1 MATKQLLIKALQR
14 PYDRILFAKE
24 ILNPVFGSGFTL
36 FNEPVLSSEQPNK
49 TELQVLQE
57 PVYKY
62 GEIVLED
69 GTEVNCFEIT
79 LQPNVRIEQSRVA
92 IQHFVR
98 KLLTAGQAA
107 LVNFVSPTTDNI
119 WRLTLV
125 AKDSEITDDGI
136 KEKTTHSKRYTY
148 LVEKDRPN
156 RTLAERLEDLSLET
170 VIDFKSLVKAFS
182 VETMSKEF
190 FDEYKHHYQNFGEYL
205 TGKRSVKERGKWV
218 EKQVS
223 KASPFLVSV
232 FNGKEKDA
240 RNFNKKLLGR
250 IVFLYF
256 VQKKRWLGASST
268 EYIDG
273 SYDFIYQ
280 LFEETGGDTR
290 FFPLGLTELFFNV
303 LNKERPNDNYTTPT
317 GETVKIPYLNG
328 GLFTRDEV
336 DEILHKK
343 GDLMTFP
350 PHLFSNPDL
359 KDVPYERGFLDFL
372 NAYNFTV
379 YEDSPND
386 HTVAVD
392 PEMLGHIFENLL
404 EDNKDKGAY
413 YTPKEIVSYMC
424 RESLTEYL
432 ITHLSK
438 EYKVYREVGN
448 DQVELFGNEVKTGQ
462 LSMMEEI
469 GDKALNRKNVE
480 QIVKDK
486 SIDGLTNKQLKRI
499 NQLLDDVKICD
510 PAIGSG
516 AFPMGLLLEI
526 YTIKEM
532 IAHELY
538 WDWKPDVVKEHIIQ
552 NSIYGVDIEKGA
564 VDIARLRFWLS
575 LIVDIEKPK
584 ALPNLDYKIVEGD
597 SLVSKVKID
606 GTEEIVEINWDLKSS
621 VGEADTYVK
630 NIQKLL
636 KEVVDK
642 QTDFF
647 DPNAKNKTKRKQEIR
662 NLKIE
667 LLINQLKFEK
677 EKFQGRSASSQDMFD
692 SRKTKEQL
700 GNELRV
706 SGFNKLIDKLEKLQ
720 RQQDKP
726 FVHFNWKLDFPE
738 VLNPYIK
745 KDGIGFDIVIA
756 NPPYLKERDNAHIF
770 RPVNESAFGKLWH
783 QGKMDY
789 WYYFL
794 HKAIDIN
801 SSSGV
806 ISFITSRYWI
816 NNQGATKL
824 IKRVNDHLSF
834 CNVVDIGKL
843 KVFDN
848 VAGHHMISIFSKTAN
863 DRFTY
868 KRVVNDVTR
877 ILSPYESENIKINV
891 LSNQVVFKDDKEII
905 FSTPLFDESMY
916 DNLGKYYDISQGV
929 VEAPDK
935 ISSKQYKKTP
945 RKDIIIGQGVFVL
958 TDEEL
963 NELKLTKEEMSVI
976 KPYLD
981 PYDIDKY
988 IINENEQKYLI
999 YSNKDSKELIQKNK
1013 NFKNLKKHLE
1023 NVSEYITSSNGPYGL
1038 HRPREESFFEKEKI
1052 IFKNMFISPEFA
1064 IDSEQYYFGMSF
1076 SSIISNSRNKSL
1088 KALLAIL
1095 NSKVAAGWFF
1105 TNGKQRGAGVDIGV
1119 EKLRSFPIPIFI
1131 EVNKIE
1137 AIVDYVIFLK
1147 KRIDNDLSLKLMVNF
1162 FEHIIDGMVYELY
1175 FPELLKKH
1183 NREIIKHLGELPE
1196 LKEGM
1201 SDDEKMKIC
1210 KAVFNRLDDKSHP
1223 VRNNLFYMNSIPEIR
1238 IIEGK
1243 DENN

>member
-1 MATKQLLIKALQR
+1 MATKQLLIKSLQR

-24 ILNPVFGSGFTL
+24 VLNPVFGSGFTL
-36 FNEPVLSSEQPNK
+36 FNEPVLSPEQPNK

-125 AKDSEITDDGI
+125 AKDSEITDDEI

-156 RTLAERLEDLSLET
+156 RTLAERLENLSLKT
-170 VIDFKSLVKAFS
+170 VIDFVALVKAFS

-232 FNGKEKDA
+232 FNGNEKDA

-268 EYIDG
+268 EYLNG

-343 GDLMTFP
+343 GDSMTFP

-448 DQVELFGNEVKTGQ
+448 DQVEFFGNEVKTGQ
-462 LSMMEEI
+462 LSMLEEI
-469 GDKALNRKNVE
+469 GDKALHRKNVE

-486 SIDGLTNKQLKRI
+486 SIDGLTDKQLKRI

-526 YTIKEM
+526 FTIKEM
-532 IAHELY
+532 IAHELH

-606 GTEEIVEINWDLKSS
+606 GTEEIVEINWELKSS
-621 VGEADTYVK
+621 VGKADTYIK
-630 NIQKLL
+630 NIQNLL
-636 KEVVDK
+636 KEVVEK
-642 QTDFF
+642 QTKFF
-647 DPNAKNKTKRKQEIR
+647 NPNAKNKTK
-662 NLKIE
+662 
-667 LLINQLKFEK
+667 
-677 EKFQGRSASSQDMFD
+677 
-692 SRKTKEQL
+692 
-700 GNELRV
+700 
-706 SGFNKLIDKLEKLQ
+706 
-720 RQQDKP
+720 
-726 FVHFNWKLDFPE
+726 
-738 VLNPYIK
+738 
-745 KDGIGFDIVIA
+745 
-756 NPPYLKERDNAHIF
+756 
-770 RPVNESAFGKLWH
+770 
-783 QGKMDY
+783 
-789 WYYFL
+789 
-794 HKAIDIN
+794 
-801 SSSGV
+801 
-806 ISFITSRYWI
+806 
-816 NNQGATKL
+816 
-824 IKRVNDHLSF
+824 
-834 CNVVDIGKL
+834 
-843 KVFDN
+843 
-848 VAGHHMISIFSKTAN
+848 
-863 DRFTY
+863 
-868 KRVVNDVTR
+868 
-877 ILSPYESENIKINV
+877 
-891 LSNQVVFKDDKEII
+891 
-905 FSTPLFDESMY
+905 
-916 DNLGKYYDISQGV
+916 
-929 VEAPDK
+929 
-935 ISSKQYKKTP
+935 
-945 RKDIIIGQGVFVL
+945 
-958 TDEEL
+958 
-963 NELKLTKEEMSVI
+963 
-976 KPYLD
+976 
-981 PYDIDKY
+981 
-988 IINENEQKYLI
+988 
-999 YSNKDSKELIQKNK
+999 
-1013 NFKNLKKHLE
+1013 LKKF
-1023 NVSEYITSSNGPYGL
+1023 N
-1038 HRPREESFFEKEKI
+1038 
-1052 IFKNMFISPEFA
+1052 
-1064 IDSEQYYFGMSF
+1064 
-1076 SSIISNSRNKSL
+1076 
-1088 KALLAIL
+1088 
-1095 NSKVAAGWFF
+1095 
-1105 TNGKQRGAGVDIGV
+1105 
-1119 EKLRSFPIPIFI
+1119 
-1131 EVNKIE
+1131 
-1137 AIVDYVIFLK
+1137 
-1147 KRIDNDLSLKLMVNF
+1147 
-1162 FEHIIDGMVYELY
+1162 
-1175 FPELLKKH
+1175 
-1183 NREIIKHLGELPE
+1183 IIK
-1196 LKEGM
+1196 
-1201 SDDEKMKIC
+1201 
-1210 KAVFNRLDDKSHP
+1210 
-1223 VRNNLFYMNSIPEIR
+1223 
-1238 IIEGK
+1238 
-1243 DENN
+1243 